1 MTPDAGHP
9 DCLLNLAFP
18 AELEEEVIELL
29 REQPELVGGFTIL
42 PAEGFGAGAQL
53 HTAMERVRGRA
64 RRRLLQVLLPREH
77 LEPLLAVMRE
87 RLPSSEVAWWTIAIS
102 GFGRFA

>member
-1 MTPDAGHP
+1 
-9 DCLLNLAFP
+9 
-18 AELEEEVIELL
+18 
-29 REQPELVGGFTIL
+29 
-42 PAEGFGAGAQL
+42 
-53 HTAMERVRGRA
+53 MERVRGRA